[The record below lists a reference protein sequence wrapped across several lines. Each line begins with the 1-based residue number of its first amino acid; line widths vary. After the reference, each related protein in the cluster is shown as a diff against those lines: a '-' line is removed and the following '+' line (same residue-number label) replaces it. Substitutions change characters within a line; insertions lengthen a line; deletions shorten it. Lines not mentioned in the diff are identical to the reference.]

1 MEIDLYTQKGEK
13 SGTLALPKEV
23 FEVPFNKDLIH
34 QALVRQTAN
43 ERINLAHT
51 KLRGEVRGGGR
62 KPYKQK
68 GTGNARQGSIRSP
81 LMRGGAVT
89 FGPRNTRNFSK
100 MMPKKQRRLALFS
113 ALSEKVRDNQVIALE
128 GYKAD
133 KPKTQEFAALIKKLP
148 IKRSVLIV
156 LPGKDM
162 IVEKSVGNLTNA
174 KTIFAPYLNIR
185 DLRKYRTILLF
196 KDCIATIIDT
206 FLTKTTLVK
215 AVVAPKAKVVKT
227 VKAVKAKKTLTKTK

>member
-1 MEIDLYTQKGEK
+1 
-13 SGTLALPKEV
+13 
-23 FEVPFNKDLIH
+23 
-34 QALVRQTAN
+34 
-43 ERINLAHT
+43 
-51 KLRGEVRGGGR
+51 
-62 KPYKQK
+62 
-68 GTGNARQGSIRSP
+68 
-81 LMRGGAVT
+81 
-89 FGPRNTRNFSK
+89 

-113 ALSEKVRDNQVIALE
+113 ALSEKVRDNQVIGLE

-133 KPKTQEFAALIKKLP
+133 KPKTQEFAAMIKKLP

-196 KDCIATIIDT
+196 KDAVAKIKET
-206 FLTKTTLVK
+206 FLTKTTL
-215 AVVAPKAKVVKT
+215 
-227 VKAVKAKKTLTKTK
+227 TKTK